1 MKQTT
6 TLILTTLFFLFVIS
20 CNQAPKAPEAA
31 INSTDSKTTTGDEN
45 AEEGNTEN
53 QQNATINLDSSKV
66 TWVGTKP
73 IGQHTGTFN
82 LSEGTIELAE
92 DKISGGKFT
101 IDINSL
107 AVTDLKPEQ
116 GGDKLKEH
124 LKGADFFDAEKNP
137 TASFEIT
144 KVTAFKAPQG
154 SEASNAVNNATH
166 LVTGNFE
173 LKGVTNN
180 ITFPATIDI
189 ADGQITAAANFNINR
204 TDWGLSYGND
214 ESLGDKFIRPTVNV
228 GFDLQA
234 NM

>member
-6 TLILTTLFFLFVIS
+6 TFLVSLLLFSLVIG
-20 CNQAPKAPEAA
+20 CKQAPKATEATINEAA
-31 INSTDSKTTTGDEN
+31 ADTTQTNDIS
-45 AEEGNTEN
+45 AEGE
-53 QQNATINLDSSKV
+53 QIASINLDSSKV

-73 IGQHTGTFN
+73 IGQHNGTFN
-82 LSEGTIELAE
+82 LSEGSITIKDDEV
-92 DKISGGKFT
+92 SGGVFK

-107 AVTDLKPEQ
+107 AVEDLKPAQ
-116 GGDKLKEH
+116 GGDKLAEH
-124 LKGADFFDAEKNP
+124 LKGADFFDVEKNP
-137 TASFEIT
+137 SAAFEIT
-144 KVTAFKAPQG
+144 KVSTFKAPEG
-154 SEASNAVNNATH
+154 SEASAAVNNATH

-180 ITFPATIDI
+180 ITFPATITI
-189 ADGQITAAANFNINR
+189 ADGQITASANFNINR

-234 NM
+234 SM